1 MSSPPLPDN
10 ALLLWLQDE
19 SNNEC
24 ATSEAITQMYS
35 IFDDDENEPIEHF
48 QQDDRHHCFLIFE
61 AAPVPSFPIFSLPDP
76 TLIRP
81 TGLILHTTYLIL
93 AETERGWFAMK

>member
-1 MSSPPLPDN
+1 MPCSDIYMLMPFHSSKTTRALCSREVIIHWSLDN
-10 ALLLWLQDE
+10 DE
-19 SNNEC
+19 SN
-24 ATSEAITQMYS
+24 S
-35 IFDDDENEPIEHF
+35 
-48 QQDDRHHCFLIFE
+48 
-61 AAPVPSFPIFSLPDP
+61 PVSSFPIFSLPDP